1 MRRMSEYRN
10 KGESV
15 VTARSTD
22 EDRELR
28 GES

>member
-1 MRRMSEYRN
+1 MRRMGGYRN

-15 VTARSTD
+15 VAARSTD